1 MKPSLQ
7 FSLLYVD
14 LVAIERL
21 TFMRMFILQNMY
33 MNFGEIGNNIKEL
46 MDEFQKKSQSQAKVE
61 SIADMKV
68 CKNNFNNSVKSVL
81 VQAAKARVFIYLK
94 F

>member
-1 MKPSLQ
+1 
-7 FSLLYVD
+7 
-14 LVAIERL
+14 
-21 TFMRMFILQNMY
+21 

-68 CKNNFNNSVKSVL
+68 CSREIV
-81 VQAAKARVFIYLK
+81 IY
-94 F
+94 